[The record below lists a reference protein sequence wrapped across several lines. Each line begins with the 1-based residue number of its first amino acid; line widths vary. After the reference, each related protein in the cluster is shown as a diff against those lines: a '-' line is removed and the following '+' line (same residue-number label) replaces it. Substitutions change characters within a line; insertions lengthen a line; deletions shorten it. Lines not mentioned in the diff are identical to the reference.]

1 MDRGIRQ
8 DLGGLLEGRCGQE
21 RVSGQG
27 CLGDTKDDLFSFRG
41 AFAFRDQGFV
51 PVFKIKDIDQA
62 AGQEAGVAAVLDPDL
77 FQHLPYD
84 DFNMLIAD
92 INALKTVYPLDL
104 TQQVIL
110 DCLDALDLKQ
120 IVGVD
125 RTFCQLIAGLNGR
138 VVQYLDT
145 GSVRNRIVL
154 GFTGLIIGD
163 NDFTALLVILDA
175 DLTAELGDDG
185 KSLGLSGLEQLL
197 DTGKTLCD
205 IAAGDTAG
213 MEGTHG
219 QLGTGLTDRLGGN
232 DADRLTDLDHF
243 TGRHVGAVALG
254 ADPQVGT
261 AGQDGTDLDGLD
273 LLAPFVNAPAEDG
286 VRPAGCDHVIALDQD
301 IAFRVTDI
309 LTGYTSCDSVLQALD
324 GLLAVHER
332 LDVHTGDHIFAFGT
346 VHFTDDQF
354 LGYVD
359 HSSGQVTGVSGTK
372 GCIGQTLTGTVG

>member
-1 MDRGIRQ
+1 MHSVIDIDLDGLFLRRGRHGHRLCDGLFGRSGICICLLGFCPGFLCRLDAGVCGKPGGTVSLHTGTRRNQLTDDDVLLQTDQRIDPAVDRGIRQ

-84 DFNMLIAD
+84 DFNVLIAD

-185 KSLGLSGLEQLL
+185 KSLGLSGPFWPR
-197 DTGKTLCD
+197 
-205 IAAGDTAG
+205 TAPR
-213 MEGTHG
+213 HG
-219 QLGTGLTDRLGGN
+219 E
-232 DADRLTDLDHF
+232 
-243 TGRHVGAVALG
+243 
-254 ADPQVGT
+254 DPV
-261 AGQDGTDLDGLD
+261 
-273 LLAPFVNAPAEDG
+273 
-286 VRPAGCDHVIALDQD
+286 
-301 IAFRVTDI
+301 
-309 LTGYTSCDSVLQALD
+309 
-324 GLLAVHER
+324 
-332 LDVHTGDHIFAFGT
+332 
-346 VHFTDDQF
+346 
-354 LGYVD
+354 
-359 HSSGQVTGVSGTK
+359 
-372 GCIGQTLTGTVG
+372 